1 MALAK
6 KTNQRPGS
14 VVASRQVAI
23 EGFYVTSSTVDFS
36 VVQPQ
41 GTIIESVHVFFDGL
55 TTLADGDASAGDG
68 DASLT
73 IGTNSNF
80 AGTEAVT
87 STSIVDFSADPSLED
102 GKVVSATSNIA
113 AAMQANATTADRVL
127 FGQITCGDA
136 STITGTNKLQIHI
149 GFRHF

>member
-23 EGFYVTSSTVDFS
+23 EEFYVTSSYVDFS
-36 VVQPQ
+36 VVQPK
-41 GTIIESVHVFFDGL
+41 GTIIESIHVFFDGL
-55 TTLADGDASAGDG
+55 TTLASAGGGTAGDAN
-68 DASLT
+68 LT

-80 AGTEAVT
+80 AGTEVLGTTPIA
-87 STSIVDFSADPSLED
+87 DFDSDPSLED
-102 GKVVSATSNIA
+102 GKVVEGSVQSAMKT
-113 AAMQANATTADRVL
+113 NATTADRVL
-127 FGQITCGDA
+127 FGRIACGDA
-136 STITGTNKLQIHI
+136 SSITGTNKLQIHI